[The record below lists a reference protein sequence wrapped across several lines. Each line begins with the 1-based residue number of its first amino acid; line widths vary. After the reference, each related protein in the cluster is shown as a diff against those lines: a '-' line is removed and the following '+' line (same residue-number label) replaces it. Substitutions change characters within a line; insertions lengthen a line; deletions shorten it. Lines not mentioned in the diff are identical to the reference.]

1 MFCSQGIDLKESGVF
16 DEGGYRSSW
25 SSMIPHYTFLRHSSK
40 ILRGTIKIAQFKK
53 KISNNSTLLRW
64 SFPNCFIMQGSK
76 HVGLVAQEQFQEFQ
90 GLLKQLQHW
99 NQCLMTHLPHL
110 AYKLSIPNY
119 LINPN
124 EFAQQDHGLQK
135 PGLNYTLH
143 ERLYVPAT

>member
-1 MFCSQGIDLKESGVF
+1 
-16 DEGGYRSSW
+16 
-25 SSMIPHYTFLRHSSK
+25 
-40 ILRGTIKIAQFKK
+40 
-53 KISNNSTLLRW
+53 
-64 SFPNCFIMQGSK
+64 MQGSK

-99 NQCLMTHLPHL
+99 NQCLMTHLPRL
-110 AYKLSIPNY
+110 AHKLSIPNY